1 MDWNSSPNIYYDL
14 YDHYEYGGYEAMDI
28 DPVASY
34 SSRELTNLLLAMPS
48 KVRTYWPLAS
58 IAWQDG
64 LKVIKSVSSSK
75 KTVKKHQ
82 CVAVHRINHLRRSF
96 ARHLLTPLV
105 WPPSPDLPRYSLPS
119 RRIRRLRCLSA
130 EERQWETETEALIVL
145 SLGFPIDELR
155 PEERPLLPAPIADA
169 PNDYIVVRNHI
180 LASWRADPSA
190 PLPRVRVLETVAA
203 TYDHLVAAA
212 HGLLVREG
220 HINFGVSAAFPT
232 APPLD
237 TPPQGAATAFVLVG
251 GTGRAGIPAA
261 RQLLRFGLR
270 VLVFEGRSHPGGRVY
285 TSRLGEDKAVVELG
299 DSVITGIHA
308 NPLGVLLCPWACL
321 IMAIG
326 LSALILGL
334 WPMHLIW
341 TYYCIIRTKLVGPVV
356 KLLLLIV
363 ATAILILWLI
373 VGIPGSVLSGLVY
386 GFLAPIMA
394 TFSAIGESKEKLFV
408 HCFVDR
414 TWSTITG
421 SCTVVTDVKDLL
433 FHSYF
438 SIMDDIRL
446 QKPPDGKPYE
456 IRIEL

>member
-1 MDWNSSPNIYYDL
+1 MDTKIEVLSL
-14 YDHYEYGGYEAMDI
+14 
-28 DPVASY
+28 
-34 SSRELTNLLLAMPS
+34 
-48 KVRTYWPLAS
+48 
-58 IAWQDG
+58 
-64 LKVIKSVSSSK
+64 
-75 KTVKKHQ
+75 

-190 PLPRVRVLETVAA
+190 PLPRVRVLEPWPPPTTTSSSRPTGSSSARA
-203 TYDHLVAAA
+203 TST
-212 HGLLVREG
+212 
-220 HINFGVSAAFPT
+220 SACPPPSPP

-237 TPPQGAATAFVLVG
+237 TPPQGAATAFVFVG
-251 GTGRAGIPAA
+251 GTGLAGIPAA

-270 VLVFEGRSHPGGRVY
+270 VPVFEGRSHPGGRVY

-308 NPLGVLLCPWACL
+308 NPLGMLARQLSIPLHKRGVLLCPWACL

-414 TWSTITG
+414 TWSSITG
-421 SCTVVTDVKDLL
+421 SCTVVWDVKDLL

-456 IRIEL
+456 IRKIYTLPHLSEKSRRKRIRLEDLGCWF